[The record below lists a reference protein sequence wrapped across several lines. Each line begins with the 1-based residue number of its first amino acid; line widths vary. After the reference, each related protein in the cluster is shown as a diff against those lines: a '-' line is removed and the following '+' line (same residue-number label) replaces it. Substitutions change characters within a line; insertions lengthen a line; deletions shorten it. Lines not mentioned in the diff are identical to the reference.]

1 VVRWVGKGRGRNR
14 FAVLAT
20 SGIAA
25 ALLAACGQGAEPGAD
40 AGGAGGGDY
49 VIGVS
54 NMTVGN
60 GWREEMI
67 CAVKAEA
74 LASGK
79 VSNVVVSSEN
89 GGVPEQIANIREL
102 VSQGVDAMIV
112 NPTSPD
118 QLNNVLD
125 QAAERGITV
134 VSVDQAVT
142 TDKALVA
149 SNDQEAYGRLGAEW
163 LVEQLGGAGTVV
175 ELRGGQGAPADIAR
189 HTGFLSVMEQHPQI
203 QVVERYTN
211 WSFSEANQIMLDLLN
226 SSQQIDGVWTSGQDY
241 TVVNAFQTLGRP
253 FVPIVGADTNEF
265 INQMIELKDEGLVA
279 AAVTNPATIGGV
291 GASIA
296 ISALEGQNVERVTQ
310 LEPELYTTAM
320 SDEELRAHYLPE
332 QPPTYS
338 TQLQIE
344 PHTHYSVEQL
354 LACKGPG
361 EQAR

>member
-1 VVRWVGKGRGRNR
+1 MVRWTGNGRNGL
-14 FAVLAT
+14 AVLAM
-20 SGIAA
+20 SASAA
-25 ALLAACGQGAEPGAD
+25 ALLAACGQGADPGAQ
-40 AGGAGGGDY
+40 GGGGEGRADGSY
-49 VIGVS
+49 VLGVS

-79 VSNVVVSSEN
+79 VSRVVVSSEN
-89 GGVPEQIANIREL
+89 GGVPEQMANIRQL
-102 VSQGVDAMIV
+102 VSQGVDAIIV

-118 QLNNVLD
+118 QLNQVLD
-125 QAAERGITV
+125 QAAAQDIVV
-134 VSVDQAVT
+134 VSVDQAVST
-142 TDKALVA
+142 EKAYVA
-149 SNDQEAYGRLGAEW
+149 SNNQEAYGRLGAEW
-163 LVEQLGGAGTVV
+163 LVEQLGGAGGTVV

-189 HTGFLSVMEQHPQI
+189 HTGFMSVMEQHPEI
-203 QVVERYTN
+203 EIVERYTN

-241 TVVNAFQTLGRP
+241 TVVNAFKTLGKP

-265 INQMIELKDEGLVA
+265 IKQMIDLRDEGLTA
-279 AAVTNPATIGGV
+279 AAVSNPATIGGV

-296 ISALEGQNVERVTQ
+296 ISVLEGGDVERVTQ
-310 LEPELYTTAM
+310 LEPQVYTTEM
-320 SDEELRAHYLPE
+320 SDEELQSHYLPE

-344 PHTHYSVEQL
+344 PHTHYAVDQL
-354 LACKGPG
+354 LACTGPG
-361 EQAR
+361 E